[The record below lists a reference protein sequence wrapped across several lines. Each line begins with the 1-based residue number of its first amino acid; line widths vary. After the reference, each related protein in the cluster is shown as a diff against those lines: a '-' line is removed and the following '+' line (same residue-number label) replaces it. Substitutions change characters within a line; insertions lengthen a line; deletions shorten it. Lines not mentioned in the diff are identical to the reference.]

1 MNARKAK
8 QIRKRALHLLVEWLQ
23 SQVPESEAD
32 KINIKNIKNIIP
44 SDIHIYANHRI
55 LLSAYSFK
63 WIINNI
69 KKIIK
74 LKNININSLQLK
86 DIENYHHKYNKIR
99 RIL

>member
-23 SQVPESEAD
+23 SQVPESEVD

-44 SDIHIYANHRI
+44 SDTHIYANHKI

-63 WIINNI
+63 WIINN
-69 KKIIK
+69 
-74 LKNININSLQLK
+74 NINSLQLK

>member
-74 LKNININSLQLK
+74 LK
-86 DIENYHHKYNKIR
+86 
-99 RIL
+99 ILI